1 MKTAICYYSR
11 HHGNTLKVLEAM
23 AEAAEIDLIDV
34 TSRMAA
40 RLPQYDR
47 IGFASGIYYSKFHD
61 TVVHY
66 AAQYLPEGKE
76 TFFVCTHGST
86 ACPEKY
92 YAAITEAVKAKNCPI
107 LGTFSCRGYDTFGP
121 FKLISGMAK
130 ATRMRMTC
138 KGHAP
143 LSRPCKSRK
152 TPAARSFVPRSSLP
166 AFSFFITAY
175 TAY

>member
-92 YAAITEAVKAKNCPI
+92 YAAITEAVKAKNCSI
-107 LGTFSCRGYDTFGP
+107 LGTFS
-121 FKLISGMAK
+121 L
-130 ATRMRMTC
+130 
-138 KGHAP
+138 
-143 LSRPCKSRK
+143 
-152 TPAARSFVPRSSLP
+152 PRL
-166 AFSFFITAY
+166 
-175 TAY
+175 

>member
-66 AAQYLPEGKE
+66 AAQY
-76 TFFVCTHGST
+76 
-86 ACPEKY
+86 
-92 YAAITEAVKAKNCPI
+92 
-107 LGTFSCRGYDTFGP
+107 GYDTFGP
-121 FKLISGMAK
+121 FKLIGGMAK
-130 ATRMRMTC
+130 
-138 KGHAP
+138 GHPDADD
-143 LSRPCKSRK
+143 LQR
-152 TPAARSFVPRSSLP
+152 AR
-166 AFSFFITAY
+166 AFIQAL
-175 TAY
+175 

>member
-11 HHGNTLKVLEAM
+11 HHGNTLKVLETM

-40 RLPQYDR
+40 RLPQYAR

-66 AAQYLPEGKE
+66 AAQYLPEGNE

-92 YAAITEAVKAKNCPI
+92 YAAITEAVKAKNCSI

-121 FKLISGMAK
+121 FKLIGGMAK
-130 ATRMRMTC
+130 
-138 KGHAP
+138 GHPDADD
-143 LSRPCKSRK
+143 LQR
-152 TPAARSFVPRSSLP
+152 AR
-166 AFSFFITAY
+166 AFIQAL
-175 TAY
+175 

>member
-76 TFFVCTHGST
+76 TFSSVPT
-86 ACPEKY
+86 AP
-92 YAAITEAVKAKNCPI
+92 P
-107 LGTFSCRGYDTFGP
+107 P
-121 FKLISGMAK
+121 
-130 ATRMRMTC
+130 
-138 KGHAP
+138 AP
-143 LSRPCKSRK
+143 KSIMPPSPK
-152 TPAARSFVPRSSLP
+152 Q
-166 AFSFFITAY
+166 
-175 TAY
+175 

>member
-23 AEAAEIDLIDV
+23 AEAAEINLIDV

-76 TFFVCTHGST
+76 
-86 ACPEKY
+86 P
-92 YAAITEAVKAKNCPI
+92 
-107 LGTFSCRGYDTFGP
+107 FSSVP
-121 FKLISGMAK
+121 M
-130 ATRMRMTC
+130 
-138 KGHAP
+138 AP
-143 LSRPCKSRK
+143 LPAPKSIMPPSPK
-152 TPAARSFVPRSSLP
+152 Q
-166 AFSFFITAY
+166 
-175 TAY
+175 

>member
-1 MKTAICYYSR
+1 MIGDKDLISIQQARILAENAADAQTRLSAMPQESLD
-11 HHGNTLKVLEAM
+11 TVVEAM

-121 FKLISGMAK
+121 FKLIGGMAK
-130 ATRMRMTC
+130 
-138 KGHAP
+138 GHPDADD
-143 LSRPCKSRK
+143 LQR
-152 TPAARSFVPRSSLP
+152 AR
-166 AFSFFITAY
+166 AFIQAL
-175 TAY
+175 

>member
-1 MKTAICYYSR
+1 MPKEVPMKTAICYYSR

-76 TFFVCTHGST
+76 TFFVCTHCST

-92 YAAITEAVKAKNCPI
+92 YAAITEAVKAKKCSI

-121 FKLISGMAK
+121 FKLIGGMAK
-130 ATRMRMTC
+130 
-138 KGHAP
+138 GHPDADD
-143 LSRPCKSRK
+143 LQR
-152 TPAARSFVPRSSLP
+152 AR
-166 AFSFFITAY
+166 AFIQAL
-175 TAY
+175 

>member
-1 MKTAICYYSR
+1 
-11 HHGNTLKVLEAM
+11 
-23 AEAAEIDLIDV
+23 
-34 TSRMAA
+34 MAA

-86 ACPEKY
+86 DCPEKY

-121 FKLISGMAK
+121 FKLIGGMAK
-130 ATRMRMTC
+130 SHPDADDLQR
-138 KGHAP
+138 
-143 LSRPCKSRK
+143 
-152 TPAARSFVPRSSLP
+152 AR
-166 AFSFFITAY
+166 AFIQAL
-175 TAY
+175 

>member
-1 MKTAICYYSR
+1 MVQA
-11 HHGNTLKVLEAM
+11 V
-23 AEAAEIDLIDV
+23 EIDLIDV

-66 AAQYLPEGKE
+66 ATQYLPEGKE

-121 FKLISGMAK
+121 FKLIGGMANSQYIVDLI
-130 ATRMRMTC
+130 RDRVEFI
-138 KGHAP
+138 AP
-143 LSRPCKSRK
+143 VAVQPGEREMESLCLNAYRGLTGQIEIKNFREGK
-152 TPAARSFVPRSSLP
+152 VHVPV
-166 AFSFFITAY
+166 F
-175 TAY
+175 

>member
-23 AEAAEIDLIDV
+23 AEVAEIDLIDV
-34 TSRMAA
+34 TSRIAA

-47 IGFASGIYYSKFHD
+47 I
-61 TVVHY
+61 
-66 AAQYLPEGKE
+66 KE

-121 FKLISGMAK
+121 FKLIGGMAK
-130 ATRMRMTC
+130 
-138 KGHAP
+138 GHPDADD
-143 LSRPCKSRK
+143 LQR
-152 TPAARSFVPRSSLP
+152 AR
-166 AFSFFITAY
+166 AFIQAL
-175 TAY
+175 

>member
-11 HHGNTLKVLEAM
+11 HHGNTLKVLEDM

-92 YAAITEAVKAKNCPI
+92 YAAITEAVKAKNCSI

-121 FKLISGMAK
+121 FKLIGGMAK
-130 ATRMRMTC
+130 
-138 KGHAP
+138 GHPDADDLQRAEKHRQFAP
-143 LSRPCKSRK
+143 C
-152 TPAARSFVPRSSLP
+152 PAELAAGL
-166 AFSFFITAY
+166 FFFYTAY

>member
-23 AEAAEIDLIDV
+23 AEAAEINLIDV

-66 AAQYLPEGKE
+66 AAHCLPRK
-76 TFFVCTHGST
+76 V
-86 ACPEKY
+86 
-92 YAAITEAVKAKNCPI
+92 
-107 LGTFSCRGYDTFGP
+107 LCR
-121 FKLISGMAK
+121 
-130 ATRMRMTC
+130 
-138 KGHAP
+138 HH
-143 LSRPCKSRK
+143 
-152 TPAARSFVPRSSLP
+152 RSSKGQKLP
-166 AFSFFITAY
+166 HSWHLLLPRL
-175 TAY
+175 

>member
-86 ACPEKY
+86 TCPEKY
-92 YAAITEAVKAKNCPI
+92 YAAITEAVKAKNCSI

-121 FKLISGMAK
+121 FKLIGGMAK
-130 ATRMRMTC
+130 
-138 KGHAP
+138 GHPDADD
-143 LSRPCKSRK
+143 LQR
-152 TPAARSFVPRSSLP
+152 AR
-166 AFSFFITAY
+166 AFIQAL
-175 TAY
+175 

>member
-11 HHGNTLKVLEAM
+11 HHGNTLKVLEDM

-76 TFFVCTHGST
+76 TFFVCTQGP
-86 ACPEKY
+86 CLYPGP
-92 YAAITEAVKAKNCPI
+92 VKAEKHRQFAPCPAE
-107 LGTFSCRGYDTFGP
+107 L
-121 FKLISGMAK
+121 
-130 ATRMRMTC
+130 
-138 KGHAP
+138 
-143 LSRPCKSRK
+143 
-152 TPAARSFVPRSSLP
+152 AAGL
-166 AFSFFITAY
+166 FFFYTAY